1 MEDNITLLVKIDEML
16 VQRILEFQPKV
27 FLQKTLG

>member
-1 MEDNITLLVKIDEML
+1 MLLMEDNITLLVKIDEML

-27 FLQKTLG
+27 F